1 MGLRTYLDNKTCFDE
16 ISHQTHGSNEFKLQ
30 FLSRNQTKFRKVLT
44 SLSSVFY
51 YERKAICFGGMHGSC

>member
-30 FLSRNQTKFRKVLT
+30 FLLRNQTIEFYKKFLAYFQASRRNEIQRKL
-44 SLSSVFY
+44 
-51 YERKAICFGGMHGSC
+51 R

>member
-1 MGLRTYLDNKTCFDE
+1 MAAMNSNYSSYQETRLNL
-16 ISHQTHGSNEFKLQ
+16 GSFRYRNEEEWAITEH
-30 FLSRNQTKFRKVLT
+30 TKFRKVLT